1 MYLPVAALQVTYEQT
16 EGVLLSQEIKWRHML
31 DVRKLH
37 VTILCMSVCTEVS
50 YVMCIHY
57 FLHLQA
63 CPLHQPTYPQA
74 LI

>member
-37 VTILCMSVCTEVS
+37 VTISSVPLCAEVPSVM
-50 YVMCIHY
+50 YIH
-57 FLHLQA
+57 FF
-63 CPLHQPTYPQA
+63 
-74 LI
+74 